1 MTRRARGRLMTITNF
16 APDVLVGATTESTAG
31 SKAASPVRV
40 QTNMLAQAERR
51 LLDWLCERLPA
62 RMAPD
67 HLTAIGLGGA
77 ALAGIGYGA
86 TAWRQEFVF
95 FACLG
100 LVINWFGDSLD
111 GSLARHRG
119 IERPRIG
126 FFIDHSVDCVS
137 VLMILVGV
145 GASRYA
151 TMNASLFALV
161 GYLLMTVHVFLKN
174 SVTGRLQLTFVNC
187 GPTEIRITLI
197 VFSLIAYAFGVRE
210 IDAAGTQ
217 IWPYSILL
225 YLFGAVAI
233 VVFTIDTLKT
243 ASLLRDEERELD
255 RRRRVTP

>member
-1 MTRRARGRLMTITNF
+1 MTTSF
-16 APDVLVGATTESTAG
+16 APNVVVEATTESTAG

-40 QTNMLAQAERR
+40 QTNMVAQIERR

-62 RMAPD
+62 RIGPD

-77 ALAGIGYGA
+77 ALAGIGYAA
-86 TAWRQEFVF
+86 TAWRPEFMFV
-95 FACLG
+95 ACLG

-126 FFIDHSVDCVS
+126 FFIDHSVDCLS

-145 GASRYA
+145 GASGYA
-151 TMNASLFALV
+151 TMNAALFALV

-187 GPTEIRITLI
+187 GPTEIRMTLI
-197 VFSLIAYAFGVRE
+197 VFSLIAYAVGVRE
-210 IDAAGTQ
+210 IDVAGMQT
-217 IWPYSILL
+217 WPYSVLL
-225 YLFGAVAI
+225 YLFGAVMI
-233 VVFTIDTLKT
+233 LIFSVDTLKT
-243 ASLLRDEERELD
+243 ASFLRDEERELD
-255 RRRRVTP
+255 RRGRVTS